1 MKYEIEIIILWWA
14 IRKWARCEKKEVIEA
29 RILQYTRRQVN
40 EDTKQTDS
48 KLQKKIELNSYV
60 FVVCVLRQC
69 VCEWVGV
76 CVADWCSIFS
86 FIHLFSDSINL
97 SIFHRVFCDFQSIW
111 RRKEIFIDVDR
122 NRGGSWLCFFAA
134 EIHLFSSFL
143 AAARLLLPNRE
154 KWFGLMRQHW
164 ASRVAALPCAR

>member
-1 MKYEIEIIILWWA
+1 MMGDQKMGAMREERSHRSANTSIHSSSGEWRHKTNRQQITEENWIKFICVCCV
-14 IRKWARCEKKEVIEA
+14 RFEA
-29 RILQYTRRQVN
+29 
-40 EDTKQTDS
+40 
-48 KLQKKIELNSYV
+48 
-60 FVVCVLRQC
+60 VCV
-69 VCEWVGV
+69 WVGRCV